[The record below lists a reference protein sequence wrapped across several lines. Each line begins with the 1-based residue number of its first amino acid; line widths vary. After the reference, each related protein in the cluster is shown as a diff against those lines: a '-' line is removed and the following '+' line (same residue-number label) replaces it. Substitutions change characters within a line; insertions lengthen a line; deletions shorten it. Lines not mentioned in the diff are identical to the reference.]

1 MSGNLRLSGVKFQNA
16 KSREITRQYEVFDI
30 EFTIKSIFKANQGQ
44 SRSKITKKAKNV
56 KFRTWV
62 KVVKLYVKMK
72 LLTSYFQKYLSQGQQ
87 GHPRSRITEKK
98 VKFLTSSI
106 VYKYLNRNWT
116 PTSKNQIYWSGHQ
129 MSSHLRLSGVKFQNS
144 NYMSK
149 WSSLRELLKI
159 HSPEV
164 NQGHKG

>member
-30 EFTIKSIFKANQGQ
+30 EFTLKSIFKANQGQ

-106 VYKYLNRNWT
+106 VYKYLNRNWI
-116 PTSKNQIYWSGHQ
+116 PYVQKSNLLVRPPDVKLFEIKWRQFSKSQLY
-129 MSSHLRLSGVKFQNS
+129 VKMN
-144 NYMSK
+144 
-149 WSSLRELLKI
+149 LRELLKI